1 MRTFF
6 PMSDGSYGEWEMTP
20 LNILAMII
28 VTPISM
34 FIGAYI
40 FFVPIL
46 GVSNEDFF
54 ELCSILCRSEA
65 NVENTA
71 PPRRNAGMENPPVR
85 DGTNASNCRRAEPN
99 TRCSWLPIGLFASR
113 RR

>member
-20 LNILAMII
+20 LSMLAMII
-28 VTPISM
+28 ITPIAM

-46 GVSNEDFF
+46 GVSNDDFF
-54 ELCSILCRSEA
+54 GLWSILWKLLVDCIA
-65 NVENTA
+65 
-71 PPRRNAGMENPPVR
+71 
-85 DGTNASNCRRAEPN
+85 
-99 TRCSWLPIGLFASR
+99 IF
-113 RR
+113 

>member
-20 LNILAMII
+20 LSMLAMII
-28 VTPISM
+28 ITPIAM

-54 ELCSILCRSEA
+54 
-65 NVENTA
+65 
-71 PPRRNAGMENPPVR
+71 
-85 DGTNASNCRRAEPN
+85 
-99 TRCSWLPIGLFASR
+99 
-113 RR
+113 

>member
-20 LNILAMII
+20 LSMLAMLII
-28 VTPISM
+28 TPIAM

-54 ELCSILCRSEA
+54 FFFFILWKLL
-65 NVENTA
+65 V
-71 PPRRNAGMENPPVR
+71 
-85 DGTNASNCRRAEPN
+85 DF
-99 TRCSWLPIGLFASR
+99 IKIF
-113 RR
+113 

>member
-46 GVSNEDFF
+46 EIG
-54 ELCSILCRSEA
+54 
-65 NVENTA
+65 
-71 PPRRNAGMENPPVR
+71 
-85 DGTNASNCRRAEPN
+85 RAHV
-99 TRCSWLPIGLFASR
+99 
-113 RR
+113 

>member
-20 LNILAMII
+20 LSMLAMLII
-28 VTPISM
+28 TPIAM

-46 GVSNEDFF
+46 GVNNEDFF
-54 ELCSILCRSEA
+54 GLCSILLKLI
-65 NVENTA
+65 V
-71 PPRRNAGMENPPVR
+71 
-85 DGTNASNCRRAEPN
+85 DF
-99 TRCSWLPIGLFASR
+99 IKIF
-113 RR
+113 

>member
-46 GVSNEDFF
+46 GGSNEDFF
-54 ELCSILCRSEA
+54 ELCSILWKLLVDFIA
-65 NVENTA
+65 
-71 PPRRNAGMENPPVR
+71 
-85 DGTNASNCRRAEPN
+85 
-99 TRCSWLPIGLFASR
+99 IF
-113 RR
+113 